1 MNPAPLY
8 EKSTLAL
15 SRRAVAHL
23 RDYRLLNL
31 DGMTLDEPTLLRLGQ
46 HLADAAERFLATAP
60 TTAPGAA
67 PPANV
72 PAPRT
77 RVPAPSR

>member
-15 SRRAVAHL
+15 SRRAIAHL
-23 RDYRLLNL
+23 RDYRLL
-31 DGMTLDEPTLLRLGQ
+31 DVDSMTLEEPTLLRLGQ
-46 HLADAAERFLATAP
+46 HLADAAERFLAPPP
-60 TTAPGAA
+60 TPAPGGA
-67 PPANV
+67 PPANE

-77 RVPAPSR
+77 RVPPPAR